1 MKYSDAMSLTAA
13 LLSAAGSLVQDIHTG
28 VAAHGYT
35 DIRPTHGFVFS
46 LLAPD
51 GATVT
56 EIAAH
61 LGFTRQAA
69 SQIADELEAKG
80 YVRRSPHPD
89 DARARLV
96 TLTDKGRRCTR
107 AAEDAALEALRPW
120 AELVGEERLLTL
132 RDELLRLAPGGP
144 IRPTW

>member
-1 MKYSDAMSLTAA
+1 MSLTAA
-13 LLSAAGSLVQDIHTG
+13 LLSAAGSLVQDIQTG
-28 VAAHGYT
+28 VEAHGYD

-61 LGFTRQAA
+61 LDVTRQAA
-69 SQIADELEAKG
+69 SQITDELEAKG
-80 YVRRSPHPD
+80 YVRRTPHPT

-96 TLTDKGRRCTR
+96 MLTDKGWRCTR
-107 AAEDAALEALRPW
+107 AAEDAAAEALRPW
-120 AELVGEERLLTL
+120 AEMIGEERLLAL

>member
-1 MKYSDAMSLTAA
+1 MNNSDVMSLTAG
-13 LLSAAGSLVQDIHTG
+13 LLAATGSLVQDIHTG
-28 VAAHGYT
+28 VVAHGYS
-35 DIRPTHGFVFS
+35 DVRPTHGFVFS

-69 SQIADELEAKG
+69 SQIVDELEKKG
-80 YVRRSPHPD
+80 YVRRGPHPD

-96 TLTDKGRRCTR
+96 ELTDLGRRCTR
-107 AAEDAALEALRPW
+107 AAEQAAMEAVRPW
-120 AELVGEERLLTL
+120 VELIGEERLLAL
-132 RDELLRLAPGGP
+132 RDELLRLAPAGP
-144 IRPTW
+144 IRPSW

>member
-1 MKYSDAMSLTAA
+1 MKHSDAMSLTAA

-96 TLTDKGRRCTR
+96 TLTDKGWRCTR
-107 AAEDAALEALRPW
+107 AAEAAALEALGPW
-120 AELVGEERLLTL
+120 AELVGEERLLAL

-144 IRPTW
+144 VRPTW